1 MLDMIN
7 HIRREYQLSTYSLS
21 EEHPLHLEDPPEEL
35 TQFSKDIMDVVIG
48 LALEEARSSIDE
60 SLRNLA
66 VVKTDPDRLREMKLS
81 LVAKT
86 RRLRRS
92 RFVPY

>member
-1 MLDMIN
+1 MIN

-66 VVKTDPDRLREMKLS
+66 VVKTDPD
-81 LVAKT
+81 
-86 RRLRRS
+86 
-92 RFVPY
+92 